1 MKKTLKVLL
10 AVVITPIALFLILTL
25 LLYCHPV
32 QKWAVEKAAQVASE
46 KTGMRIIPRNCD
58 FSHFLYLEVG
68 IRLIGSDSHVLI
80 K

>member
-1 MKKTLKVLL
+1 
-10 AVVITPIALFLILTL
+10 
-25 LLYCHPV
+25 
-32 QKWAVEKAAQVASE
+32 VEKAAQVASE
-46 KTGMRIIPRNCD
+46 KTGMRITVEQLRLSFPLDLRLQGLKALQPNDSLPGKTNCTIPRNCD